1 MDLHQRGMTL
11 VTILCDRH
19 GARYTLKQF
28 ETSRSRREI
37 LCNGRVWKMAS
48 SLEAI
53 LRLRHSAPTLI
64 ERLPFTFPRSL
75 NMKTHKLTPR
85 LLVAGLA
92 LSLGLAANS
101 FAMPRGEPGNG
112 PGFAAHG
119 QGMHFGHGFQGMQRL
134 HDDLKLDAKQE
145 AQWQDAQK
153 FAKDSFDGAREQGR
167 KQHEEFNAALSQP
180 GADLRALLKRMDDV
194 RAERQKQH
202 DAVRDRWLS
211 VYDTLNAEQKE
222 KVRLFFK
229 AGSERMGRHMD
240 RRGMRPPVDGPA
252 GKDAQPQRRN

>member
-1 MDLHQRGMTL
+1 
-11 VTILCDRH
+11 
-19 GARYTLKQF
+19 
-28 ETSRSRREI
+28 
-37 LCNGRVWKMAS
+37 
-48 SLEAI
+48 
-53 LRLRHSAPTLI
+53 
-64 ERLPFTFPRSL
+64 
-75 NMKTHKLTPR
+75 MKTHKLTPR

-101 FAMPRGEPGNG
+101 FAMPRGEPGSG

-119 QGMHFGHGFQGMQRL
+119 HGMHAGHGFHGMQRL

-145 AQWQDAQK
+145 AQWQEAQK
-153 FAKDSFDGAREQGR
+153 FARDTFDGAREQGR
-167 KQHEEFNAALSQP
+167 KQHDELNAALAQP
-180 GADLRALLKRMDDV
+180 GADLRALLKRMDDL

-211 VYDTLNAEQKE
+211 VYDTLDADQKE

-229 AGSERMGRHMD
+229 NGSERMGRHMD
-240 RRGMRPPVDGPA
+240 RRGMRPSVDGA